1 MVVYCTRKLETFIP
15 VMKKT
20 TEVVENYWLAQLLP
34 IGGKKSIIFIE
45 KKTLYCVII
54 INIQKKDLPNIKEF
68 FLREFTDQLV
78 ADGIICNEMATQ
90 KIVNDCSELLF
101 FETNNDQRTLGTLR
115 DNILHLKSYISDKPD
130 KILAAKIFARES
142 INNILLGSRKYAKSR
157 ELMAAEI
164 NI

>member
-1 MVVYCTRKLETFIP
+1 MAR
-15 VMKKT
+15 
-20 TEVVENYWLAQLLP
+20 
-34 IGGKKSIIFIE
+34 SIITNRW
-45 KKTLYCVII
+45 KKKY
-54 INIQKKDLPNIKEF
+54 NFYRKKNAVLCDYYQYTKKNLPNIKGF

-101 FETNNDQRTLGTLR
+101 YETNNDQRTLGTLR